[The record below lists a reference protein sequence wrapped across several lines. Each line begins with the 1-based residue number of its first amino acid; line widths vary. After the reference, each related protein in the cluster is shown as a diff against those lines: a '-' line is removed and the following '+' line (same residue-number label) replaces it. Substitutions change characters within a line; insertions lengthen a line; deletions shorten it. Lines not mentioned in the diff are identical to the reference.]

1 MSVQKAT
8 SADTTGILSCLSA
21 AFEVYR
27 NSYTPAAFVD
37 TILTPETI
45 KGRLQEM
52 TIFVATEKSGEIVG
66 TIACSIVNPEEGH
79 IRGMAVLPASQGTGV
94 AARLLA
100 HAEAHFRGRNCK
112 RISLDIT
119 LPLDGAFHFTKD
131 AVSFRQ
137 ARSGT
142 FLACPCMNMSKLSQ
156 DSPRLDTISRV

>member
-1 MSVQKAT
+1 VSVQKAT

-66 TIACSIVNPEEGH
+66 TIACSILNPEEGH

-119 LPLDGAFHFTKD
+119 LPLDGAFQFYKRCGF
-131 AVSFRQ
+131 VP
-137 ARSGT
+137 SGKVRDFFGMPLHEYVKT
-142 FLACPCMNMSKLSQ
+142 LS
-156 DSPRLDTISRV
+156 R